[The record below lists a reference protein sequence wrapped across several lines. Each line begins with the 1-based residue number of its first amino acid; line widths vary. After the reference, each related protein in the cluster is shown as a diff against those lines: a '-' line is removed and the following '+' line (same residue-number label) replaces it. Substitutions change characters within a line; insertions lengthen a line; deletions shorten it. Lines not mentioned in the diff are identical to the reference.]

1 MTDPDQSKFLDLIF
15 TEESGKMIDEL
26 SSLGISASLDEFGTL
41 MIVGRNGMNVGM
53 HWEVLDYPTRRTQL
67 GFALFGIPSFLSKR
81 YPDLDRALEKRWTV
95 ERKALEAKQKEMKQ
109 RQSEAK
115 RHAKEALE
123 RAANQKEQLPLF
135 DL

>member
-1 MTDPDQSKFLDLIF
+1 MNQDDFLDLVF
-15 TEESGKMIDEL
+15 TEDSNEMLDKL
-26 SSLGISASLDEFGTL
+26 SSLGINASLDESGTL
-41 MIVGRNGMNVGM
+41 MISGRTGMNVGM
-53 HWEVLDYPTRRTQL
+53 HWEGLDYPTRRTQL

-81 YPDLDRALEKRWTV
+81 YPDLDKALEKRWTV
-95 ERKALEAKQKEMKQ
+95 ERKALEARQEEIKQ

-123 RAANQKEQLPLF
+123 RAAKQKEQLPLF